1 MLTSLNIQQFRC
13 IEAAALEFAPGV
25 NLISGANA
33 SGKTSLLEAIFF
45 LGRARSFRTSRITPL
60 VREGAKELMVA
71 GGVTRANR
79 TVAVGIRR
87 SRNAAEMRVDGAPVR
102 SLADLAQ
109 AFPVQV
115 LDPTV
120 HGLLDD
126 GPRRRRRFLDWGV
139 FHVEHGFQLAWQT
152 YSRALRQRNV
162 LLRAGAHRN
171 ELLPWERTLAE
182 AGEQMDSLRRQYV
195 DKLQPAFTEAA
206 TRLIGD
212 GPPATIEYRQGWPDG
227 LPLAEAIGGS
237 LQSDRNTGYTRV
249 GPHRADLAIRIGSH
263 AAQDRVSRGQQ
274 KVLAGALV
282 VTQLAEY
289 QRATGQVATLL
300 ADDLPAE
307 LDPEYLARFVA
318 LVRGSASQL
327 FITAIHPE
335 SLPTALFEE
344 ARRFHVKHGRIAA
357 AAA

>member
-1 MLTSLNIQQFRC
+1 MLTSLNIEHFRC

-45 LGRARSFRTSRITPL
+45 LGRARSFRTSRISPL
-60 VREGAKELMVA
+60 IREGAKELVVA
-71 GGVTRANR
+71 GEVERGGRE
-79 TVAVGIRR
+79 VAMGIRR
-87 SRNAAEMRVDGAPVR
+87 SRNAAEMRVDGASVR
-102 SLADLAQ
+102 SLAELAQ

-126 GPRRRRRFLDWGV
+126 GPRQRRRFLDWGV
-139 FHVEHGFQLAWQT
+139 FHVEHGFQTAWQT

-162 LLRAGAHRN
+162 LLRAGAGPG
-171 ELLPWERTLAE
+171 ELLPWARTLAE
-182 AGEQMDSLRRQYV
+182 AGEQMDSFRRRYV
-195 DKLQPAFTEAA
+195 AALQPEFSEAS
-206 TRLIGD
+206 TPLIG
-212 GPPATIEYRQGWPDG
+212 GTLPATIEYRQGWAEG
-227 LPLAEAIGGS
+227 LSLSEALESS
-237 LQSDRNTGYTRV
+237 LQNDRHTGYTRV
-249 GPHRADLAIRIGSH
+249 GPHRADLAIRVGEQM
-263 AAQDRVSRGQQ
+263 AQDRVSRGQQ

-282 VTQLAEY
+282 TTQLAHY
-289 QRATGQVATLL
+289 QRETGQIATLL

-307 LDPEYLARFVA
+307 LDPEYLARFVE

-335 SLPTALFEE
+335 SLPTALVST
-344 ARRFHVKHGRIAA
+344 ARRFHVEQGSVTAEA
-357 AAA
+357 P